1 MAQSIFPE
9 WLMDM
14 ATVMTIWGFILTIFV
29 FKQTKY
35 IKRNFLSKAR
45 LPEIQS
51 ELRSCASNINKQ
63 LDDWESSKEKIF
75 VEFSKCAGL
84 LDSLIQ
90 KLNDDQNTRA
100 KSLLKRLKSRPY
112 YVFAPI
118 KNKITDKGT
127 AWSLYADLSE
137 LNSYLSQ
144 IIKDSRWG

>member
-1 MAQSIFPE
+1 MAQSIFPQ
-9 WLMDM
+9 WIMDI
-14 ATVMTIWGFILTIFV
+14 ATIMTILGFVITVFV
-29 FKQTKY
+29 LQQTKE

-45 LPEIQS
+45 LPQIQR

-90 KLNDDQNTRA
+90 KLNDDQSASA
-100 KSLLKRLKSRPY
+100 KALLKRLKYRPY
-112 YVFAPI
+112 YILRPI
-118 KNKITDKGT
+118 KNKITDKDT

-137 LNSYLSQ
+137 LNSNLSQ
-144 IIKDSRWG
+144 IIKDSHWG